1 MRKRNLFLT
10 IALMCVTSVYAQWE
24 PYQNPNLEPIERA
37 RDLVSRLTLEEKASL
52 MQDVSPAIDRLGI
65 PSFQWWNEAL
75 HGVGRNGY
83 ATVFPITMGMAAS
96 FDNNLLER
104 VFTAVSDE
112 ARAKNAEARHN
123 GKVVRYQ
130 GLSFWTPNINIFRDP
145 RWGRGQETYGEDP
158 YLTSMMGLAVVR
170 GLQGPEDAQYK
181 KLLACA
187 KHFAVHSGPEWNRHS
202 FNIENLPPRD
212 LWETYLPAF
221 KTLVQDGHVAEV
233 MCAYQRIDGDPCCG
247 NTRYLQQIL
256 RNDWGFTGLVTSDC
270 GAVSDFW
277 HPGAHEVSKNAAQAS
292 GKAVR
297 SGTDLECGSNYKAL
311 PEAVKAG
318 EVTEEQ
324 IDESLVRLLSAR
336 FSLGDFDSDENNPWA
351 QIPMSVVCS
360 KEHKALALQM
370 ARESIVLLQ
379 NRNGALP
386 LSKSAVSDIVVMG
399 PNANDSTM
407 MWGNYNGYPLSTT
420 TILDGIRQKLGHVK
434 YIQGCGI
441 TDSRVQESRYADI
454 SNGKQRGMKA
464 TYWNNTR
471 MKGAPVATANISE
484 AINLSNG
491 GATVFAP
498 GVHLDSISARY
509 EGVYTAKATE
519 EISFN
524 LSFDDGARL
533 IVNGDTIADVWKARN
548 KIQFINKKM
557 NVQTGKTYKIQ
568 IDYFQNNNLGK
579 IAFDITHST
588 TPTSD
593 QLLKE
598 IGSAKTIVFVGGISP
613 RLEGEEMKVD
623 APGFKGGDRTDIELP
638 QSQRDIVAMLAKAGK
653 HVIFVNCS
661 GSAVGLEPETQNCDA
676 IVQAWYGGQEGG
688 KAVADVLLGDYN
700 PSGKLPVTF
709 YRHTSDLP
717 DFENYEMKGRT
728 YRYFTGDPLWAFG
741 YGKSYTTFT
750 VKPEEFV
757 NGQLKVRIKN
767 TGKQA
772 GTETVQLYIRRTSDV
787 NGPLKSLRGFQ
798 RFHLQPG
805 EEQVVTMD
813 VKIDKKALETW
824 DEQTNTMRFVP
835 GEYEIYVGTSSRDK
849 DLRKYS
855 MTIN

>member
-1 MRKRNLFLT
+1 
-10 IALMCVTSVYAQWE
+10 MCVTSIYAQWE

-112 ARAKNAEARHN
+112 ARAKNAEARHK

-471 MKGAPVATANISE
+471 MKGTPVATANISE

-519 EISFN
+519 EISLN

-688 KAVADVLLGDYN
+688 KAVADVLFGDYN

-767 TGKQA
+767 TGKLA

>member
-1 MRKRNLFLT
+1 
-10 IALMCVTSVYAQWE
+10 MCVTSVYAQWE

>member
-83 ATVFPITMGMAAS
+83 ATVFPITTGMAAS

-277 HPGAHEVSKNAAQAS
+277 HSGAHEVSKNAAQAS

-379 NRNGALP
+379 NRNGVLP
-386 LSKSAVSDIVVMG
+386 LRRSAVSDIVVMG

-557 NVQTGKTYKIQ
+557 NVQAGKTYKIQ

-688 KAVADVLLGDYN
+688 KAVADVLFGDYN

-767 TGKQA
+767 TGKLA